1 MATQATHQTMRREI
15 EIFSAGCATCRT
27 EIDRIRKIAEDT
39 GHQVHVHDM
48 HNENVAKR
56 AQELGVHKVPA
67 VVITTHGAA
76 GTRPTSKL
84 AACCTARGI
93 DEAIIRDE
101 LRAK

>member
-1 MATQATHQTMRREI
+1 MATQVHTNVRREI
-15 EIFSAGCATCRT
+15 EIFSAGCLTCRT
-27 EIDRIRKIAEDT
+27 EIDRIRKIAEST

-48 HNENVAKR
+48 QNEKVAQR

-76 GTRPTSKL
+76 GTRPVSKL

>member
-1 MATQATHQTMRREI
+1 MATRAAQPDVRREI
-15 EIFSAGCATCRT
+15 EIFSAGCATCRA
-27 EIDRIRKIAEDT
+27 EIDRVRKIAAAT
-39 GHQVHVHDM
+39 GHQVHVRDM
-48 HNENVAKR
+48 QDEKVAER
-56 AQELGVHKVPA
+56 AKGLGVYKVPA

-101 LRAK
+101 LKG

>member
-1 MATQATHQTMRREI
+1 MATQAHTNVRREI

-27 EIDRIRKIAEDT
+27 EIDRVRKIAEQT

-48 HNENVAKR
+48 QDAKVAQR

-76 GTRPTSKL
+76 GTRPVSKL

>member
-1 MATQATHQTMRREI
+1 MVTQAQQGARREI
-15 EIFSAGCATCRT
+15 EIFSAGCLTCRT
-27 EIDRIRKIAEDT
+27 EIDRVRKIAEAEK
-39 GHQVHVHDM
+39 VHVVVHDM
-48 HNENVAKR
+48 QDDKVAER
-56 AQELGVHKVPA
+56 AKGLGVYRVPA

-76 GTRPTSKL
+76 GTRPTHKL